1 MNASNP
7 HKERRDETS
16 ERDETSGVMTNGRTF
31 DKPATYAIMVKGNLE
46 QTWSD
51 WFEGLTI
58 VPQDNDETLLTGRVV
73 DQSALHGL
81 LAKISNLGLPL
92 LLVRRVEDA
101 SEEGAS

>member
-1 MNASNP
+1 
-7 HKERRDETS
+7 
-16 ERDETSGVMTNGRTF
+16 MTNGRKF
-31 DKPATYAIMVKGNLE
+31 DKPATYEIRVKGYLE
-46 QTWSD
+46 QKWSD

-101 SEEGAS
+101 SEGGAS

>member
-16 ERDETSGVMTNGRTF
+16 ERDETSGAMTNGRTF
-31 DKPATYAIMVKGNLE
+31 DKPATYEIRVKGYLE

-58 VPQDNDETLLTGRVV
+58 VPQDYDETLLTGRVA

-92 LLVRRVEDA
+92 LLVRRVEGA
-101 SEEGAS
+101 SEGGAL